1 MQDIKLKEF
10 IGKQVSILVRY
21 GFKKKVDETQSY
33 VGKLISVGQFGVIIE
48 RETEDTPTCVVNEF
62 FPWHNIDAIRFRS
75 EK

>member
-1 MQDIKLKEF
+1 
-10 IGKQVSILVRY
+10 
-21 GFKKKVDETQSY
+21 
-33 VGKLISVGQFGVIIE
+33 VGQFGVIIE